1 MKKFL
6 TMMIRHWRKSPVKI
20 TLTVLSVALGTGIL
34 IISFSAAAI
43 IRDRVAAG
51 MAKSGSVLYVSN
63 ATWKSDGTLERN
75 RRAEWDAEAPE
86 KVVAESGV
94 VSAAA
99 IVDSPPFDSITV
111 GGTTYRLRSAVGTS
125 PEYFD
130 VFSLE
135 TVAGA
140 PMVADDLSQG
150 RKRVW
155 ISETLANI
163 LFGSAESAIGRQ
175 IQPPGMQIFRG
186 PRGQQ
191 ESQNLITQYTV
202 TGVFKDPSEVARRSY
217 GIADLVY
224 PYTAMIPAGM
234 NATFQIRMMSGTFVV
249 KSTTSSIK
257 KAQAAISETLVN
269 DYGED
274 IKVAVWEGSSR
285 GSSTYLEQLRQAI
298 AIFTVSVNILGIVLL
313 VISTMGIFSVM
324 VVELL
329 GRRREIALERALGA
343 SQATVVKEFWSWS
356 VALSFFGA
364 VIGLILAV
372 LFAKPVLNTIAPLIS
387 EISDQFR
394 DAAGLDPLS
403 VAGGM
408 ALALGCGGILGALP
422 AFGAVKGNISDVLRE
437 V

>member
-1 MKKFL
+1 
-6 TMMIRHWRKSPVKI
+6 
-20 TLTVLSVALGTGIL
+20 
-34 IISFSAAAI
+34 
-43 IRDRVAAG
+43 
-51 MAKSGSVLYVSN
+51 
-63 ATWKSDGTLERN
+63 
-75 RRAEWDAEAPE
+75 
-86 KVVAESGV
+86 
-94 VSAAA
+94 
-99 IVDSPPFDSITV
+99 
-111 GGTTYRLRSAVGTS
+111 
-125 PEYFD
+125 
-130 VFSLE
+130 
-135 TVAGA
+135 
-140 PMVADDLSQG
+140 
-150 RKRVW
+150 
-155 ISETLANI
+155 
-163 LFGSAESAIGRQ
+163 
-175 IQPPGMQIFRG
+175 
-186 PRGQQ
+186 
-191 ESQNLITQYTV
+191 
-202 TGVFKDPSEVARRSY
+202 
-217 GIADLVY
+217 
-224 PYTAMIPAGM
+224 MIPAGM